1 MRAFIKKYFSDETK
15 DKLRAK
21 APAFMFQKKSYS
33 QCGEDLLVAFVLNM
47 LLGSRPKIYLDIGAN
62 HPFHLSNTALLYQQ
76 GGRGYLVE
84 PDPRLASLLK
94 RRRPRDKVLQ
104 VGIHFSG
111 AEKAPFFI
119 LNPPTLNTFSRSE
132 MERCVAMGHTLTDT
146 VSVNLKN
153 VNAVLELIGDL
164 DFLNIDTEG
173 LDKAILEMIDWN
185 KHRPTCICVETLS
198 YDVFNEPKKITDI
211 VKLMLDKGYIL
222 YADTYINSIF
232 VDAEKWQAQW
242 VKRS

>member
-1 MRAFIKKYFSDETK
+1 MRAFIQKYFSDETK

-33 QCGEDLLVAFVLNM
+33 QCGEDLLVSFVLNM

-111 AEKAPFFI
+111 EEKAPFFI
-119 LNPPTLNTFSRSE
+119 LSPPTLNTFSRSE
-132 MERCVAMGHTLTDT
+132 MERSVVMGHTLADT
-146 VSVNLKN
+146 VSVKLEN
-153 VNAVLELIGDL
+153 VNTVLELAGDV
-164 DFLNIDTEG
+164 DFLNIDIEG
-173 LDKAILEMIDWN
+173 LDQAVLETIDWG
-185 KHRPTCICVETLS
+185 KHRPVCICVETLS
-198 YDVFNEPKKITDI
+198 YDVLNEPKKITHI
-211 VKLMLDKGYIL
+211 VKLMLDRGYIL

-232 VDAEKWQAQW
+232 VDAKKWQEQW
-242 VKRS
+242 ATRL